1 MFEHN
6 KKFYLDETGH
16 GRVEAKIST
25 TFEEN
30 LEQGILDMLSKY
42 KVAPLTEVTKRFGDY
57 PQVHNKLK
65 DLVLENKIFMY
76 EKKVMVEDRLKVEKT
91 VKIVD
96 PNASSWNPFNAQ
108 PCLTC
113 MIMSECK
120 VGNPVSPATCQEFQE
135 WLDFEIELEMS
146 EE

>member
-1 MFEHN
+1 MLEGN

-16 GRVEAKIST
+16 GRYEAKINT
-25 TFEEN
+25 TYESN
-30 LEQGILDMLSKY
+30 LEQSILDLLNKCRETT
-42 KVAPLTEVTKRFGDY
+42 LTEVTAKFGDY

-76 EKKVMVEDRLKVEKT
+76 ESKVKTEDRLEIEKK

-113 MIMSECK
+113 MIMSECQL
-120 VGNPVSPATCQEFQE
+120 GNPVSPATCQEFQE
-135 WLDFEIELEMS
+135 WLEFEIEFEMLDD
-146 EE
+146 

>member
-1 MFEHN
+1 MFDGN
-6 KKFYLDETGH
+6 KFYLDKTGH
-16 GRVEAKIST
+16 GRIEAKVST

-30 LEQGILDMLSKY
+30 LEQSIMDLLNKY
-42 KVAPLTEVTKRFGDY
+42 KETSLNEVTKHFGDY

-76 EKKVMVEDRLKVEKT
+76 ERKIVVEDHLETQKQ

-113 MIMSECK
+113 QIISECQL
-120 VGNPVSPATCQEFQE
+120 GNPVSPATCQEFQE
-135 WLDFEIELEMS
+135 WLEFEIELELVD
-146 EE
+146 E